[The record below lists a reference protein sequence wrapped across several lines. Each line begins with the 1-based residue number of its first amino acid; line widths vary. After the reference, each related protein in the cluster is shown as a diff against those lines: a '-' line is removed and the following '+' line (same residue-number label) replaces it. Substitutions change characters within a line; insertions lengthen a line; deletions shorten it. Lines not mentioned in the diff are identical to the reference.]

1 MKENTHWRCHS
12 REYQGETFGFRFCYK
27 KQKIA
32 FMWAQDN
39 TARSLSQGLGL
50 YYYVWSK
57 EITKAGKRF
66 FIVATRAEFHN
77 TYIRIPPEHRNFYE
91 VIGENDCCRLH
102 FDIECSRELN
112 PDFNYES
119 AMEIFKNSVSREFG
133 MSFAHNF
140 DHDMIT
146 RLMDGSMC
154 HEMFLEM
161 DSTNNKKNSR
171 HLVLNM
177 RAGFFFKNNIDV
189 GIFVD
194 SLMNKIH
201 SESLFM
207 KNSTKFADISGS
219 ENMQNTAAMR
229 RLYVLD

>member
-1 MKENTHWRCHS
+1 MS
-12 REYQGETFGFRFCYK
+12 R
-27 KQKIA
+27 
-32 FMWAQDN
+32 
-39 TARSLSQGLGL
+39 
-50 YYYVWSK
+50 
-57 EITKAGKRF
+57 
-66 FIVATRAEFHN
+66 TRAS
-77 TYIRIPPEHRNFYE
+77 TI
-91 VIGENDCCRLH
+91 
-102 FDIECSRELN
+102 ELN
-112 PDFNYES
+112 S
-119 AMEIFKNSVSREFG
+119 
-133 MSFAHNF
+133 
-140 DHDMIT
+140 
-146 RLMDGSMC
+146 
-154 HEMFLEM
+154 
-161 DSTNNKKNSR
+161 KNSR